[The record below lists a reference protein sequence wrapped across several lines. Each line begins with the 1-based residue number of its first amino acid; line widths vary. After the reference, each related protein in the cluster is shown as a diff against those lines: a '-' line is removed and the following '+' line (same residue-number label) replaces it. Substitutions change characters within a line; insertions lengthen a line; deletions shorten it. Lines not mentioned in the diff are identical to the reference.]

1 MLENV
6 NTELLLDWYET
17 RGLIANVKKKYL
29 SEGFISYLGFT
40 ILGVKGLSYL

>member
-17 RGLIANVKKKYL
+17 RGLFANVKKNIF
-29 SEGFISYLGFT
+29 E
-40 ILGVKGLSYL
+40 